1 MSTRQSDVQH
11 DPDMFK
17 GLPFNWAALI
27 DRGRSRDKNEDA
39 FLIEPEI
46 GLFLVSD
53 GMGGHPSGEVASDFV
68 SQNLSV
74 LIETELHSLRSQNS
88 RAICHLLKRSIR

>member
-1 MSTRQSDVQH
+1 MLARQTDIQH
-11 DPDMFK
+11 NPDMFK
-17 GLPFNWAALI
+17 GLPFNWAALT
-27 DRGRSRDKNEDA
+27 DPGRSRNKNEDA

-74 LIETELHSLRSQNS
+74 RIENALHSLRSQNP
-88 RAICHLLKRSIR
+88 RAIRHLLPR